1 MLCASCKNKSSPEQC
16 TSNALKGLLFCGKH
30 IKVKKKRLWADLF
43 ENKKQ
48 VILIQKIWRGFF
60 VRKCLKLSG
69 TGVLKRSVC
78 HNDEDL
84 VTTEVKT
91 TVYPFNYFSIT
102 EGDKLY
108 WFDVC
113 SINQWVRNNSTNPYT
128 RQPINL
134 RDRSRLRELCV
145 MRRRMHMPILHIPD
159 SSLSAKWKEICQRIE
174 ENGFFDMNSLFFES
188 LSKSSLHDFLMIM
201 LQDLIAYAS
210 EHPKT
215 SRRHVYVDWIRFRI
229 QNFNK
234 LKYVISEKVANT
246 ILNILYDLQNN
257 YDICFII
264 VSARC
269 RL

>member
-1 MLCASCKNKSSPEQC
+1 MLCASCKNKTSPEQC
-16 TSNALKGLLFCGKH
+16 SSNALKGLLFCGKH
-30 IKVKKKRLWADLF
+30 LKMKKKRLWADMF
-43 ENKKQ
+43 ENKPQ
-48 VILIQKIWRGFF
+48 VVLIQKIWRGFF

-84 VTTEVKT
+84 VTTDAKT
-91 TVYPFNYFSIT
+91 VVNPFNYFSIV
-102 EGDKLY
+102 EGDKVY

-128 RQPINL
+128 RQPFDL
-134 RDRSRLRELCV
+134 RDRARLRELCM
-145 MRRRMHMPILHIPD
+145 MRRRMHMINLHLTD
-159 SSLSAKWKEICQRIE
+159 SSLSAKWKEICQIIE

-188 LSKSSLHDFLMIM
+188 LSRNSLHDFLMIM

-210 EHPKT
+210 GHPKI
-215 SRRHVYVDWIRFRI
+215 SRRHLYVEWVRFRI
-229 QNFNK
+229 QTFNK
-234 LKYVISEKVANT
+234 FKYVISEKVANT
-246 ILNILYDLQNN
+246 LLNILADLQNN
-257 YDICFII
+257 YDICYII